1 MSSHTHTLQ
10 QHISKLMLFRQS
22 ANVAL
27 SAAYLVST
35 LLTLAELSQPRCI
48 TTTTTTTSILRLE
61 R

>member
-10 QHISKLMLFRQS
+10 QHISKLMLFQQS

-35 LLTLAELSQPRCI
+35 FLTLAELSQPRCS
-48 TTTTTTTSILRLE
+48 TTTTSILRLE